1 MVNRDNK
8 VDNPLQS
15 LDVLVLL
22 RHYNIA
28 VVDADQYYN
37 PCDLFGSVLSRPK
50 CSHDCLAGTLP
61 KQGYSTVRINLTSV
75 FSALGMENLVP
86 YLYP

>member
-37 PCDLFGSVLSRPK
+37 PCDLFGSVHLGQNVPTTASQVRYRSK
-50 CSHDCLAGTLP
+50 D
-61 KQGYSTVRINLTSV
+61 TVRCVLT
-75 FSALGMENLVP
+75 
-86 YLYP
+86 